1 MNNYSVFCFM
11 LDQRKFRQDRQRA
24 VDLMREKSLTKAGE
38 VFSSLYAQLRM
49 NSYRQRLT
57 KRRFDKVFFGLTPDD
72 VMTLLVNKTACHMNA
87 SETRQAL
94 GTIKCYK
101 MIGRDLSIAGAPDFD
116 MAMNEVECYRRSGE
130 NMNALRCCERLLK
143 TTLDTYQKV
152 DVLITKG
159 SIETGE
165 NHNIFGIN
173 TLSEALAEAEADG
186 SPDMIAHCYMEMAK
200 MLGTHYPALGLSFLW
215 KARIFYEKSKESD
228 RVAFCK
234 MRMALAYF
242 LLWHRTAKKENCF
255 IQEAKR
261 LIDKDIN
268 RDDFSHPAGAYS
280 LDRLKG
286 TINSDLDLIAVA
298 LDFFENIA
306 AYGEVLTTA
315 EFYMKTALT
324 IGDREEA
331 KRGAKRYE
339 KAAETLNDKMRLGYI
354 RSLDL
359 DKAVASW
366 VPLMPKKEMPNLL
379 DVLDGIAY
387 DEEKFHLENN
397 TFRKLFPTHYQEGM
411 FEAVM
416 MPDGKTK
423 LYPCALFP
431 DRFFRGQSDRLEG
444 KKCQPSLYRKL
455 TDAEMFHE
463 RLCLKE
469 LENLLQYYP
478 LTAVYE
484 HGLLR
489 YNTPEGPKP
498 LFLNVDTTALGQ
510 HYGIKTDVLDLT
522 PDKWVAAFFAATKY
536 ENGEYLPYKDDG
548 IGVMYVYRH
557 FPTMSFS
564 KDRLSAVGLQPFSRP
579 GCQAGMVYKMMP
591 DEDFNDKAQRIFFKH
606 DPAVSELIYNYCNRS
621 KKLFPEEILEQK
633 VNEIKASK
641 CYSRLAFTNTVSEYY
656 KGVSVE
662 VIEGYMREL
671 GISTQS
677 AAPVM
682 FTEEELTA
690 FLERWNKEK
699 DHFFDKVIV
708 RLTYS
713 GPIEFVE

>member
-1 MNNYSVFCFM
+1 MQERN
-11 LDQRKFRQDRQRA
+11 LP
-24 VDLMREKSLTKAGE
+24 EAGE
-38 VFSSLYAQLRM
+38 AFRALYAQLRM
-49 NSYRQRLT
+49 NTYRQRLS
-57 KRRFDKVFFGLTPDD
+57 KRRFEKVFFGLTPDD
-72 VMTLLVNKTACHMNA
+72 VMGLLVNKTACHMNA
-87 SETRQAL
+87 SETKQSL
-94 GTIKCYK
+94 DTIRCYK
-101 MIGRDLSIAGAPDFD
+101 MIGRDFSIHGAPDFD

-130 NMNALRCCERLLK
+130 NRNALRCCERLLK

-159 SIETGE
+159 SIETEE

-173 TLSEALAEAEADG
+173 TLSEALAEAEAEG

-200 MLGTHYPALGLSFLW
+200 MMGTHYPALGLSFLW
-215 KARIFYEKSKESD
+215 KARIYYEKCKETD
-228 RVAFCK
+228 RIAFCK

-242 LLWHRTAKKENCF
+242 LLWHRTGKKENCF
-255 IQEAKR
+255 IQNAKR
-261 LIDKDIN
+261 LVDKDIY
-268 RDDFSHPAGAYS
+268 RGDFSHPAGAYS

-286 TINSDLDLIAVA
+286 TINNNLELIAAA
-298 LDFFENIA
+298 LDYFEGIA

-324 IGDREEA
+324 IGNKEVA
-331 KRGAKRYE
+331 KKGAKRYE
-339 KAAETLNDKMRLGYI
+339 KAAETLNDKVRLDYI
-354 RSLDL
+354 RDLDL
-359 DKAVASW
+359 DHAVASW
-366 VPLMPKKEMPNLL
+366 VPLMPKKKMLDLL
-379 DVLDGIAY
+379 DVLDSIAY
-387 DEEKFHLENN
+387 DEEKFHLEND
-397 TFRKLFPTHYQEGM
+397 TFRMLFPTHYQEGM
-411 FEAVM
+411 FETVE
-416 MPDGKTK
+416 MPDGKVR

-431 DRFFRGQSDRLEG
+431 ERYFRGQSDRLEG
-444 KKCQPSLYRKL
+444 KKCQPSLYRNL

-478 LTAVYE
+478 LTTIYE
-484 HGLLR
+484 SGMLQ
-489 YNTPEGPKP
+489 YKTPEGPKP
-498 LFLNVDTTALGQ
+498 LYLYVDATALGQ
-510 HYGIKTDVLDLT
+510 HYGIKTDALDVT

-536 ENGEYLPYKDDG
+536 ENGEYQPYKDDG

-606 DPAVSELIYNYCNRS
+606 DPAISELIYNYCNRS
-621 KKLFPEEILEQK
+621 KKLFPEEILENK
-633 VNEIKASK
+633 VKEIKSSK
-641 CYSRLAFTNTVSEYY
+641 SYSMFAFTNTISEYY
-656 KGVSVE
+656 QDVSDD

-671 GISTQS
+671 NICTQS
-677 AAPVM
+677 APPVE
-682 FTEEELTA
+682 FTQEELTA

-699 DHFFDKVIV
+699 EHFFDKVIV
-708 RLTYS
+708 RLSYR